1 MKKPVNVILLLIA
14 LVAFIP
20 SRVSAQ
26 EETYKF
32 DFGVQLGMAG
42 YLGDVNESNMFAK
55 PGFAGGIS
63 FRYLADT
70 RWTIRGVFNSYSLS
84 GDSSKFD
91 NVFPGGESYSFKSTA
106 YDLGAR
112 LEFNFFPYGIGETY
126 KHLRRWSPYLAVGLG
141 VTYSTCDGQ
150 NAIAPNIPMAF
161 GVKYKLKERWNLG
174 VEFSM
179 TKVFGDK
186 VDGELSD
193 LYEIKSSFLKNTD
206 WYSNISVSIS
216 YEFGKRCVT
225 CHYVD

>member
-1 MKKPVNVILLLIA
+1 MKKLIALIMTVIA
-14 LVAFIP
+14 LVAMPIKA
-20 SRVSAQ
+20 SAQ

-32 DFGVQLGMAG
+32 DLGVQLGMDG
-42 YLGDVNESNMFAK
+42 YLGDVNESSIFAN
-55 PGFAGGIS
+55 PGLSAGLS
-63 FRYLADT
+63 FRYLPDV
-70 RWTIRGVFNSYSLS
+70 RWAIRGVFNYFSLS
-84 GDSSKFD
+84 GDSSKYD
-91 NVFPGGESYSFKSTA
+91 NVFPAGQTYSFNSKA

-112 LEFNFFPYGIGETY
+112 VEFNFFGYGIGETY
-126 KHLRRWSPYLAVGLG
+126 KHLRRWSPYLALGLG
-141 VTYSTCDGQ
+141 FTYSTCDGI
-150 NAIAPNIPMAF
+150 NAFAPNIPMAI

-193 LYEIKSSFLKNTD
+193 LYMIESSFLKNTD
-206 WYSNISVSIS
+206 WYSNISVSVS